1 MHTEH
6 THAHTCTHMHAH
18 AHMQTFE
25 LCNSAFIATIRAN
38 ASLDMLKPTLL
49 WDTQRSIFF
58 FFSQCKRQQG
68 AGHFID
74 TNKLLSIWKS
84 VYTRMWTS
92 TTLKKNQIP
101 DVSWCL
107 IQQLQIWLHC
117 KHSSHFYLSETLIS
131 AKHKIVWTCAAGEI
145 GTIWLALVC
154 DPCLHHM
161 KRVQENGYT
170 PGERLT
176 GLWVT
181 YLVWEQEINTQVRQM
196 ASIFSKPRA
205 GHFISLSCHY
215 FENCICVLFLPHVFG
230 ALCWPKVQF

>member
-1 MHTEH
+1 
-6 THAHTCTHMHAH
+6 
-18 AHMQTFE
+18 
-25 LCNSAFIATIRAN
+25 
-38 ASLDMLKPTLL
+38 
-49 WDTQRSIFF
+49 
-58 FFSQCKRQQG
+58 
-68 AGHFID
+68 
-74 TNKLLSIWKS
+74 
-84 VYTRMWTS
+84 MWTS
-92 TTLKKNQIP
+92 TTLKKKIP

-117 KHSSHFYLSETLIS
+117 KHSSHYYLSETLIS
-131 AKHKIVWTCAAGEI
+131 AKHKIVWTCATGEI

-154 DPCLHHM
+154 DPFLHHM

-215 FENCICVLFLPHVFG
+215 FENCICVLFLSHVFG
-230 ALCWPKVQF
+230 ASCSPKVQF